1 MTMKMKSRDDSRRC
15 FTLESSIS
23 FRQFRATAWL
33 ESDKRRLLTEDL
45 ALKKARNQICNARKR
60 RKVSIPNVVYC
71 PTDHKKQERLQKIKT
86 LQRRGLY
93 LTHPF
98 ALTLKSRK
106 GGIAL

>member
-1 MTMKMKSRDDSRRC
+1 MTMKMKSRDDSRRRL
-15 FTLESSIS
+15 TLESSIS
-23 FRQFRATAWL
+23 SRQFRATAWG

-45 ALKKARNQICNARKR
+45 AVKKAGNQYVTRVNAEKFQYRMLCTARQTIKNRRDFRK
-60 RKVSIPNVVYC
+60 K
-71 PTDHKKQERLQKIKT
+71 KT
-86 LQRRGLY
+86 LQKRGLY